1 MPTEQEAY
9 MANELTEGQRKVLLA
24 VEAFMHENLY
34 PPTRAELAEL
44 LGMASHNGPQEHL
57 VALEKKG
64 YVKLIPGTARGI
76 QVLRSSS

>member
-1 MPTEQEAY
+1 
-9 MANELTEGQRKVLLA
+9 MANDLTERQRKVLLA

-34 PPTRAELAEL
+34 PPTRAELAEV
-44 LGMASHNGPQEHL
+44 LGLASHNGPHEHL